1 MVVINQAIA
10 QSPQWQWSK
19 NSGGSSRDYTGG
31 IATDV
36 SGNIYVAGSFYS
48 TSINFG
54 TITLTNADNTGNTQ
68 DIFIVKY
75 DSSGNVIWAKNAG
88 GPTNDDSGASIVTDP
103 IGNIYLAGSF
113 YSPSINFGTNTLTNT
128 DNTGNTRDIFIV
140 KYDSSGNVIWAKNA
154 GGQKNEGGAGI
165 VTDASGNVYMTGTF
179 YSPSINF
186 GTNTLTNTDSTG
198 NTCDIYIMKYD
209 SSGNVLWAKSAGVPG
224 WDYVESIAKDFSGNV
239 YITGEFGNTPI
250 TFGTITLTNAGSK
263 DIFIVKYDGSG
274 NVTWAKRA
282 GGTAWDEGNGIFI
295 DTTGNILL
303 TGYFESSTISF
314 GTTILS
320 NQGSSDI
327 FIAKYDTSGNVLWA
341 IRAGG
346 TLADEGKKIITDAT
360 GNVYI
365 IGDFASSSL
374 NIGTTTL
381 TNEGLSDI
389 FIMKYDDT
397 GNPLWA
403 KSVGGSSIDWGKGIA
418 TDAIGNTYIIGEY
431 YYSSI
436 VFGTDT
442 LTNAGYSDIFL
453 AKLNAGVTNIEEI
466 SFTDDCTIFPNPF
479 STQVTLRTKVQ
490 LKNATLQVINCLG
503 QTIKEIENISGQTTS
518 LMRDNLET
526 GIYFLRL
533 TQGNKVITIKKI
545 VIAD

>member
-1 MVVINQAIA
+1 
-10 QSPQWQWSK
+10 
-19 NSGGSSRDYTGG
+19 
-31 IATDV
+31 
-36 SGNIYVAGSFYS
+36 
-48 TSINFG
+48 
-54 TITLTNADNTGNTQ
+54 
-68 DIFIVKY
+68 VKY